1 MLKIASA
8 AVVSLLLL
16 MAAPVLSAQERK
28 LTVLYS
34 GDARGYV
41 LPCDT

>member
-1 MLKIASA
+1 MIKIASA
-8 AVVSLLLL
+8 VFFSMILLL
-16 MAAPVLSAQERK
+16 AAPVLSAQERK

-34 GDARGYV
+34 GDSRGYV

>member
-1 MLKIASA
+1 MIKIASA
-8 AVVSLLLL
+8 VVLSLLLL
-16 MAAPVLSAQERK
+16 MAATVLSAQERK

-34 GDARGYV
+34 GDSRGYV

>member
-8 AVVSLLLL
+8 VVFSMLLL
-16 MAAPVLSAQERK
+16 MTAPALSAQEKK

-34 GDARGYV
+34 GDSRGYV
-41 LPCDT
+41 LPCYT